1 LTGEHVD
8 NHAGYSDKM
17 LMRDSGGIRGIVEL
31 KVLAEIQ
38 KHLGGLPINNFFDLV
53 VGTRYAFTEGK
64 LSATN

>member
-1 LTGEHVD
+1 MLT
-8 NHAGYSDKM
+8 
-17 LMRDSGGIRGIVEL
+17 RDSGGIRGIVEL

-53 VGTRYAFTEGK
+53 VGTRYAFTEDK